1 MAEKVDFTFNSL
13 YEASVRWSDGGGE
26 DSGDE
31 ASCQYVVRLQG
42 ERTSRSSLCEVEAS
56 VVGEEGG
63 VHGGQ
68 FGWQK
73 GMDAEDERLQVCTLQ
88 FLVERQ
94 KVNHLKLAIIY
105 FPICFRLFQVEN
117 ISPL

>member
-1 MAEKVDFTFNSL
+1 
-13 YEASVRWSDGGGE
+13 
-26 DSGDE
+26 
-31 ASCQYVVRLQG
+31 
-42 ERTSRSSLCEVEAS
+42 
-56 VVGEEGG
+56 
-63 VHGGQ
+63 
-68 FGWQK
+68 
-73 GMDAEDERLQVCTLQ
+73 MDAEDERLQVCTLQ